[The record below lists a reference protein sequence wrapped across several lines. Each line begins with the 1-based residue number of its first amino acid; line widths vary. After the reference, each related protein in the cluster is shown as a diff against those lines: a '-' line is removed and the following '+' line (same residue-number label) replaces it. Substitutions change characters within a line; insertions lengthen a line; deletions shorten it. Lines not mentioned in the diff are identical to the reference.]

1 MSDIS
6 DIYDGELIQVWK
18 DDQGDFQ
25 IRIINATIRLD
36 NNVTR
41 QVFRELKQAV
51 SKTEDYFEGR
61 SI

>member
-1 MSDIS
+1 MSDIT
-6 DIYDGELIQVWK
+6 DIYAGNLIQIWK

-25 IRIINATIRLD
+25 LRVINTTIRLD

-41 QVFRELKQAV
+41 EVFRELKQAV